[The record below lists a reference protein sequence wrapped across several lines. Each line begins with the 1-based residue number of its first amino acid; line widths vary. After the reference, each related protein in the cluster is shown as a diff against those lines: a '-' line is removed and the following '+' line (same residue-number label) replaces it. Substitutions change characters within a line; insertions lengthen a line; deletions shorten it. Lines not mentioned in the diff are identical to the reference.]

1 MARRAPDVDG
11 TIDAYLDHLTT
22 ERGLAR
28 RSIESYGRDL
38 AAFATT
44 LVTRKVR
51 RPETIDAEHVRAHL
65 AVLSRRG
72 LAPRS
77 QARALAA
84 IRGYLRYLVRERRH
98 DGEDVRTVRIRRP
111 PSRLPGALGAADVT
125 RLVEDAPPAA
135 RRPRRDRAL
144 LEVMYATGLRVSE
157 VAALTGA
164 QVRLEEG
171 FVTVVGKGGKERV
184 VPLGRRAKD
193 ALTGYLAVER
203 PRLLQGRTSP
213 YVFVRAGGKPLSRQS
228 IWKLVRRR
236 ARGAGVHTRVTPH
249 TLRHTFATHLLG
261 GGADL
266 RVVQAL
272 LGHADIGTTQIYT
285 HVAPERLRA
294 VHRKHHPRA

>member
-1 MARRAPDVDG
+1 MPRWRPDVDG

-28 RSIESYGRDL
+28 HSIESYGRDL
-38 AAFATT
+38 AAFAAT
-44 LVTRKVR
+44 LATRKVR
-51 RPETIDAEHVRAHL
+51 RPEAIDGELVRAHL
-65 AVLSRRG
+65 AVLAKRG

-84 IRGYLRYLVRERRH
+84 IRGYLRYLVREHRN
-98 DGEDVRTVRIRRP
+98 DGDDVRTVRVRRP
-111 PSRLPGALGAADVT
+111 PSRLPGALGAGDVT
-125 RLVEDAPPAA
+125 RLVEDTPAAA
-135 RRPRRDRAL
+135 RRPLRDRAL

-157 VAALTGA
+157 VAALTGT
-164 QVRLEEG
+164 QVRLQEG

-184 VPLGRRAKD
+184 VPLGSRAKE
-193 ALTGYLAVER
+193 ALAEYLATER
-203 PRLLQGRTSP
+203 PRLLGGRTSP
-213 YVFVRAGGKPLSRQS
+213 YVFVRPGGKPLSRQA

-236 ARGAGVHTRVTPH
+236 ALAAGVHTRVTPH

>member
-1 MARRAPDVDG
+1 MARWRPDVDG
-11 TIDAYLDHLTT
+11 TIDGYLDHLTS

-38 AAFATT
+38 AAFAAT
-44 LVTRKVR
+44 LATRKVR
-51 RPETIDAEHVRAHL
+51 RPEAIDGEHVRAHL
-65 AVLSRRG
+65 AVLARRG
-72 LAPRS
+72 LSPRS

-84 IRGYLRYLVRERRH
+84 IRGYLRYLVRERRN
-98 DGEDVRTVRIRRP
+98 DGDDVRTVRVRRP
-111 PSRLPGALGAADVT
+111 PSRLPGALGTADVT
-125 RLVEDAPPAA
+125 RLVEDTPVAT
-135 RRPRRDRAL
+135 RRPLRDRAL

-157 VAALTGA
+157 VAALTGT

-171 FVTVVGKGGKERV
+171 FVTVLGKGGKERV
-184 VPLGRRAKD
+184 VPLGRRAKE
-193 ALTGYLAVER
+193 ALVEYLGSER
-203 PRLLQGRTSP
+203 PRLLGGRASP
-213 YVFVRAGGKPLSRQS
+213 YVFVRPGGKALSRQS

-236 ARGAGVHTRVTPH
+236 ARAAGVHQRVTPH